1 MCDKTI
7 FEKIIDREINSN
19 ILFENEHAIVINDI
33 NPQAPIHLLIIPK
46 QKVERLADI
55 ITQSGD
61 GIISNLFSVA
71 IKYAHDN
78 NITDFR
84 IVINNGQQ
92 AGETVPHLHIHLLSG
107 RKMGW
112 PPG

>member
-7 FEKIIDREINSN
+7 FEKIIDRKIDSD
-19 ILFENEHAIVINDI
+19 ILFENEHAIVIKDI
-33 NPQAPIHLLIIPK
+33 HPQAPIHLLIIPK
-46 QKVERLADI
+46 QKVTRLADTI
-55 ITQSGD
+55 MQPNNS
-61 GIISNLFSVA
+61 IISNLFSVA
-71 IKYAHDN
+71 IQYAHDN

-84 IVINNGQQ
+84 IVINNGPQ